1 MSVASS
7 SETTG
12 AALTSV
18 PPLRDVAD
26 LDRAADRLADRLV
39 AASEGIDA
47 VGVAVALPDT
57 PLRCRVATD
66 PLVRDLLRLERST
79 GEGPCA
85 DTLRSGRPLYVERG
99 QLGGWPTYAAAALAR
114 GVRVQA
120 CAPLGAGSGARG
132 VLTAYGLH
140 HGDLDARS
148 RRLVHDVARALGAR
162 VGEMVARQR
171 GEGDAPA
178 GAASVPHASQA
189 PVPDATARRLLDRA
203 VGIVQ
208 ERYATSA
215 ERALELLEGSAAR
228 QHVDLDVVARHV
240 VEQAERWGGHV
251 PRPRAR

>member
-7 SETTG
+7 TDATTASLAG
-12 AALTSV
+12 V

-26 LDRAADRLADRLV
+26 LDRVADRLADQLV

-47 VGVAVALPDT
+47 VGLVVALPDS

-85 DTLRSGRPLYVERG
+85 DTLRSGRPLYAERG
-99 QLGGWPTYAAAALAR
+99 LLASWPTYAAAASAR

-120 CAPLGAGSGARG
+120 CAPLLAGPDAHG
-132 VLTAYGLH
+132 VLTAYGLR

-148 RRLVHDVARALGAR
+148 RRLVHDLAQALGAR
-162 VGEMVARQR
+162 VAEMVAREQDR
-171 GEGDAPA
+171 VAAASAPA
-178 GAASVPHASQA
+178 AATGH
-189 PVPDATARRLLDRA
+189 RLLDRA

-208 ERYATSA
+208 ERYGSSA
-215 ERALELLEGSAAR
+215 ERAVELLEASATR
-228 QHVDLDVVARHV
+228 QHVDLEVVARHV

-251 PRPRAR
+251 PRPRSR